1 VRIGDRVEQGLH
13 LLQVWMIRPMG
24 GEEVLVLY
32 PQDGYWRLRPLAPAG
47 MPPTAFGSSFLV
59 GPVETDGRPI
69 VRIKEVAFEPKSRT
83 FKLQFE
89 RGGAATIALKSVDRD
104 RHLLDV
110 TFDRAIADKPFA
122 ALRSM
127 YVTEFNNDAA
137 RVAVREKGAKGW
149 REDNVMTF
157 SGATATDIWVG
168 RISPS
173 RHNTSSPDMIFKDFS
188 GAK

>member
-1 VRIGDRVEQGLH
+1 
-13 LLQVWMIRPMG
+13 
-24 GEEVLVLY
+24 
-32 PQDGYWRLRPLAPAG
+32 
-47 MPPTAFGSSFLV
+47 
-59 GPVETDGRPI
+59 
-69 VRIKEVAFEPKSRT
+69 
-83 FKLQFE
+83 
-89 RGGAATIALKSVDRD
+89 
-104 RHLLDV
+104 
-110 TFDRAIADKPFA
+110 
-122 ALRSM
+122 M